1 MSHYTSPTK
10 KDYLKISEKNSYTNK
25 TLHFGEMNNEDS
37 MSIPE
42 VGSDDEGDNVFV
54 NNQEYVDENEVKS
67 DVAFAKL
74 KMTEKQ
80 YGKYDSITKN
90 EIIAINNYCRDSLWR
105 RAKFI
110 NERQLGAEFNNI
122 CDREEIEHENR
133 NHKYVDIIL
142 LIQNNMNYRRS
153 YATKRMRDLMLG
165 R

>member
-25 TLHFGEMNNEDS
+25 NLHFGEMNNEDS

-54 NNQEYVDENEVKS
+54 NNQEYVDENEVNS

-165 R
+165 M

>member
-25 TLHFGEMNNEDS
+25 NLHFGDMNNEDS

-165 R
+165 M

>member
-1 MSHYTSPTK
+1 
-10 KDYLKISEKNSYTNK
+10 
-25 TLHFGEMNNEDS
+25 MNNEDS

>member
-25 TLHFGEMNNEDS
+25 NLHFGEMNNEDS

-165 R
+165 M

>member
-25 TLHFGEMNNEDS
+25 NLHFGDMNNEDS

-54 NNQEYVDENEVKS
+54 NNNEYVDENEVKS

>member
-25 TLHFGEMNNEDS
+25 NLHFGEMNNEDS